1 MDNNAENKPLVLVV
15 DDEDYMRLLE
25 TESLGQAGF
34 EVLEACN
41 GEECLALFQE
51 RLPNVVLL
59 DVMMPGMDGF
69 ETCTKLRNLTGGAHV
84 PVLMV
89 TGLDDID
96 SINKAYGAGAT
107 DFIAKPINFALLGH
121 RVRYLLRAC
130 DAINNLVTSERR
142 LANAQR
148 IAKMGY
154 WDWDASS
161 EILQL
166 SEQVYRIFGHGKDA
180 DITTIDDLL
189 ACVADEDRD
198 KFEAWFSDARTTG
211 NVASITHQA
220 HAADGSKHYI
230 RHQVEALTEDDRVVH
245 LYGTAQD
252 ITELRTAE
260 ERIHRLAYYDSL
272 TGLPNR
278 EYFKER
284 VDSAVSLARRH
295 DRQLALLFLDLNNF
309 KRINDSLGHR
319 IGDLLLQATADR
331 LVQCLRTSDLVHIGH
346 SGIEKGDL
354 ARLGGDEFTVL
365 LPEIEHGEA
374 AGRVAERIIETLS
387 KPLTLSG
394 HEVNVNTSIG
404 IAVYPE
410 DGSNAE
416 ELLKNS
422 DMAMYYAKGK
432 SQQQYQYYSQS
443 MNEAALL
450 RLTMEN
456 HMRKAIERNEFTLS
470 YQPQLDM
477 LTGNLCGV
485 EALLRWHNT
494 ELYNVEPD
502 DFIPLAEET
511 GLIIPIGDWVLRTA
525 CQQVK
530 EWLDDGFEVPRIAVN
545 VSAMQFMEADFC
557 KTIRTILNDTELA
570 ANMLELEVTEG
581 ILMKNADYAV
591 EVLTELKSMG
601 VHIAIDDFGTGY
613 SSLSYLKQFPIDRLK
628 IDKAFV
634 NEITT
639 DSNDAAIA
647 TAVIAMAGSMDLKVV
662 AEGVENS
669 EQLGFLKHKHCDEIQ
684 GFYFSHPLNSADMKK
699 YFQDAAVI
707 QARKPK
713 LVGE

>member
-1 MDNNAENKPLVLVV
+1 MSNQEKDLPVVLVV

-25 TESLGQAGF
+25 SEALVQAGF
-34 EVLEACN
+34 EVVEACN
-41 GEECLALFQE
+41 GDEALTLFQE
-51 RLPNVVLL
+51 HQPCIVLL

-69 ETCTKLRNLTGGAHV
+69 ETCSKMRELPGGVHV

-96 SINKAYGAGAT
+96 SINKAYSAGAT
-107 DFIAKPINFALLGH
+107 DFIAKPINFPLLGH
-121 RVRYLLRAC
+121 RIRYLLRASN
-130 DAINNLVTSERR
+130 AINKLVTSERR

-154 WDWDASS
+154 WNWDANS
-161 EILQL
+161 EKLKL
-166 SEQVYRIFGHGKDA
+166 SKQVYRIIGHPEDTR
-180 DITTIDDLL
+180 ITSIDDFLSS
-189 ACVADEDRD
+189 VTDEDRG
-198 KFEAWFSDARTTG
+198 KVEAWFNDACTTG
-211 NVASITHQA
+211 RVSSITHQTIA
-220 HAADGSKHYI
+220 PDGTKTFI
-230 RHQVEALTEDDRVVH
+230 RQQVEAITEDDQVVQ
-245 LYGTAQD
+245 LYGAAQD

-260 ERIHRLAYYDSL
+260 ERIHRLAYFDSL

-284 VDSAVSLARRH
+284 VDSAVSLAKRH

-319 IGDLLLQATADR
+319 IGDQLLQATAER
-331 LVQCLRTSDLVHIGH
+331 LTQCLRSSDLLYHGH
-346 SGIEKGDL
+346 SGLEKGHL

-365 LPEIEHGEA
+365 LPEIDQGED
-374 AGRVAERIIETLS
+374 AGRVAERIIATLA

-404 IAVYPE
+404 IAVFPS
-410 DGSNAE
+410 DGDNAE

-432 SQQQYQYYSQS
+432 PQQQYQFYSQS
-443 MNEAALL
+443 MNEAALR
-450 RLTMEN
+450 RLTLEN
-456 HMRKAIERNEFTLS
+456 HMRKAIERDEFSLY

-477 LTGNLCGV
+477 VSGTLSGV
-485 EALLRWHNT
+485 EALLRWDNS
-494 ELYNVEPD
+494 ELCNISPD

-511 GLIIPIGDWVLRTA
+511 GLIISIGDWVLRTA
-525 CQQVK
+525 CKQARD
-530 EWLDDGFEVPRIAVN
+530 WLDAGLNVPRIAIN
-545 VSAMQFMEADFC
+545 VSSVQFMESDFC
-557 KTIRTILNDTELA
+557 NTIRSILDEA
-570 ANMLELEVTEG
+570 GVSADMLELEVTEG
-581 ILMKNADYAV
+581 ILMQNADYAV
-591 EVLTELKSMG
+591 KVLNELKSMG

-639 DSNDAAIA
+639 DTNDAAIA

-669 EQLGFLKHKHCDEIQ
+669 DQLGFLKLKKCDEIQ
-684 GFYFSHPLNSADMKK
+684 GFFFSKPLSSDDMETYFRD
-699 YFQDAAVI
+699 DDII
-707 QARKPK
+707 QSRKPK
-713 LVGE
+713 LVGK